1 VHSVLVFDSVHFA
14 DFDIDAPNDDK
25 RIIINSFMQ
34 ELCRL
39 DNEANTGHRRGND
52 ATVEEIRH
60 RVSRAYSLEYIIPFL
75 REHRLENRG
84 SELFEFLDGE
94 QRVRL
99 TDAGRNRC
107 GQYGL

>member
-1 VHSVLVFDSVHFA
+1 MNVNT
-14 DFDIDAPNDDK
+14 DAPNEDK

-39 DNEANTGHRRGND
+39 DNDANTGHRHENA

-60 RVSRAYSLEYIIPFL
+60 RVLRAYSLEYIIPFL
-75 REHRLENRG
+75 REHRLENKS
-84 SELFEFLDGE
+84 SEPFEFLDGE

-99 TDAGRNRC
+99 TEAGRNRC

>member
-1 VHSVLVFDSVHFA
+1 MNVDKDS
-14 DFDIDAPNDDK
+14 PNDDK
-25 RIIINSFMQ
+25 SIIINSFMK

-39 DNEANTGHRRGND
+39 DSEANTGNTHGND

-60 RVSRAYSLEYIIPFL
+60 RVLRAYSLEYIIPFL
-75 REHRLENRG
+75 REHRLENRDSG
-84 SELFEFLDGE
+84 PFEFLDGE

-99 TDAGRNRC
+99 TDAGRNSC

>member
-1 VHSVLVFDSVHFA
+1 MNVNT
-14 DFDIDAPNDDK
+14 DAPNEDK

-39 DNEANTGHRRGND
+39 DNDANTGQRHGND

-60 RVSRAYSLEYIIPFL
+60 RVLRAYSLEYIIPFL
-75 REHRLENRG
+75 REYRLENSG
-84 SELFEFLDGE
+84 SEPFEFLDGE

-107 GQYGL
+107 GQYGP

>member
-1 VHSVLVFDSVHFA
+1 MNV
-14 DFDIDAPNDDK
+14 DIDAPNDDK

-39 DNEANTGHRRGND
+39 DNDANTVDRHGNE

-60 RVSRAYSLEYIIPFL
+60 RVLRAYSLEYVIPFL
-75 REHRLENRG
+75 REYRLENRG
-84 SELFEFLDGE
+84 SEP

>member
-1 VHSVLVFDSVHFA
+1 MNV
-14 DFDIDAPNDDK
+14 DIDPPNNDK
-25 RIIINSFMQ
+25 RIIINSFMK

-39 DNEANTGHRRGND
+39 DNEANTAHTHGND

-60 RVSRAYSLEYIIPFL
+60 RVLRAYSLEYIIPFL
-75 REHRLENRG
+75 REHRLENRD
-84 SELFEFLDGE
+84 SEPFEFLDGE

-99 TDAGRNRC
+99 TDAGRNSC

>member
-1 VHSVLVFDSVHFA
+1 MDV
-14 DFDIDAPNDDK
+14 DIDSPNDDK

-39 DNEANTGHRRGND
+39 DNGANTGHRPENE

-60 RVSRAYSLEYIIPFL
+60 RVLRAYSLEYIIPFL

-84 SELFEFLDGE
+84 GEPFEFLDGE

-107 GQYGL
+107 GQYRL

>member
-1 VHSVLVFDSVHFA
+1 MNVDKDS
-14 DFDIDAPNDDK
+14 PNNDK

-39 DNEANTGHRRGND
+39 DNEANTGHRHENE

-60 RVSRAYSLEYIIPFL
+60 RVLRAYSLEYIIPFL

-84 SELFEFLDGE
+84 GEPFEFLDGE

-107 GQYGL
+107 GQYRL

>member
-1 VHSVLVFDSVHFA
+1 MMTSLSSSIVSCKNFVGA
-14 DFDIDAPNDDK
+14 TT
-25 RIIINSFMQ
+25 R
-34 ELCRL
+34 
-39 DNEANTGHRRGND
+39 ANTGHRRGND

-60 RVSRAYSLEYIIPFL
+60 RGLRAYSLEYIIPFL

-84 SELFEFLDGE
+84 SEPFEFLDGE

>member
-1 VHSVLVFDSVHFA
+1 MNV
-14 DFDIDAPNDDK
+14 DIDSPSDDK

-34 ELCRL
+34 ELCTL
-39 DNEANTGHRRGND
+39 DNEANTGQRHGND
-52 ATVEEIRH
+52 ANVEGVRH
-60 RVSRAYSLEYIIPFL
+60 RVLRAYSLEYIIPFL

-84 SELFEFLDGE
+84 SEPFEFLDDE

-107 GQYGL
+107 NQYGL

>member
-1 VHSVLVFDSVHFA
+1 MNIDVDS
-14 DFDIDAPNDDK
+14 PNDDK
-25 RIIINSFMQ
+25 GIIINSFMQ

-39 DNEANTGHRRGND
+39 DNEANTGHRHGNE

-60 RVSRAYSLEYIIPFL
+60 RVLRAYSLEYIIPFL
-75 REHRLENRG
+75 REHRLENKG
-84 SELFEFLDGE
+84 DEPFEFLDEE

>member
-1 VHSVLVFDSVHFA
+1 MNV
-14 DFDIDAPNDDK
+14 DIDTPNDDK

-39 DNEANTGHRRGND
+39 DSD

-60 RVSRAYSLEYIIPFL
+60 RVLRAYSLEYIIPFL

-84 SELFEFLDGE
+84 SEPFEFLDGE

>member
-1 VHSVLVFDSVHFA
+1 MNV
-14 DFDIDAPNDDK
+14 DIDNPNDDK

-39 DNEANTGHRRGND
+39 DND

-60 RVSRAYSLEYIIPFL
+60 RVLRAYSLEYIIPFL
-75 REHRLENRG
+75 REHRLENSG
-84 SELFEFLDGE
+84 SEPFEFLDGE

>member
-1 VHSVLVFDSVHFA
+1 MNV
-14 DFDIDAPNDDK
+14 DIDAPSDDR

-39 DNEANTGHRRGND
+39 DANTVDRHGND

-60 RVSRAYSLEYIIPFL
+60 RVLRAYSLEYIIPFL
-75 REHRLENRG
+75 REYRLENRG
-84 SELFEFLDGE
+84 SEPFEFLDGE

>member
-1 VHSVLVFDSVHFA
+1 MVFHYICIIMNVDRDS
-14 DFDIDAPNDDK
+14 PNDDK
-25 RIIINSFMQ
+25 RIIINSFMM

-39 DNEANTGHRRGND
+39 DNEANTGRMHVNE

-60 RVSRAYSLEYIIPFL
+60 RVLRAYSLEYIIPFL
-75 REHRLENRG
+75 REHRLENID
-84 SELFEFLDGE
+84 SEPFEFLDEE

-107 GQYGL
+107 GQYSL